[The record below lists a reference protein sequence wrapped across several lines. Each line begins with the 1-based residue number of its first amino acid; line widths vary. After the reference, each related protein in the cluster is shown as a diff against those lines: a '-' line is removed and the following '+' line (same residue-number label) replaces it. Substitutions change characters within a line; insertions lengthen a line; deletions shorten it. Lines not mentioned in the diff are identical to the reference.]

1 MCTDEAAMLEQAV
14 THLHMWT
21 TADFRFD
28 EHIRPIRYVFASDGR
43 IVAPAMAAMLQATET
58 VLHVPVA
65 DESAMEVLVSLE
77 VFDEDGPTGALV
89 DRWRIYHGDP
99 PDVNWVLMSLDLAR
113 FHGMVIDAE
122 GLQQAN
128 PLSEVE
134 PRLCGE
140 INREHA
146 DAIRVAIAKHL
157 DVEAQDPR
165 IVGIDPR
172 GIDIRAKFDVVRLP
186 LDPLVTDAD
195 AAPAAVRDLLGI
207 Q

>member
-1 MCTDEAAMLEQAV
+1 MCTDEAVILEQAV
-14 THLHMWT
+14 THLHTWT

-28 EHIRPIRYVFASDGR
+28 EHIRPIRYVFANDGR
-43 IVAPAMAAMLQATET
+43 IVAPVMVAMLQAAET
-58 VLHVPVA
+58 VLHIPVA

-77 VFDEDGPTGALV
+77 SFEEDSPAGALS

-113 FHGMVIDAE
+113 FHGMVIDGE
-122 GLQQAN
+122 GLEQDN

-140 INREHA
+140 INRSHA
-146 DAIRVAIAKHL
+146 DAIRAAIAQQL
-157 DVEAQDPR
+157 DVEAEDPR
-165 IVGIDPR
+165 LVGIDPR

-186 LDPLVTDAD
+186 LDPMVTEPD
-195 AAPAAVRDLLGI
+195 AAAAAVHDLLGI